1 MYSYDKV
8 AYKTELLSNTFAVS
22 NNLRVT
28 IFVPLVNSSSVVG
41 TFPSNPNRAS
51 FEVSKNS
58 RTTKSQTDT
67 Q

>member
-1 MYSYDKV
+1 MHSYDKV
-8 AYKTELLSNTFAVS
+8 AYKTELLSNTSAVS
-22 NNLRVT
+22 NNLGVT
-28 IFVPLVNSSSVVG
+28 IVVPLVNSSRVVG
-41 TFPSNPNRAS
+41 TFPSNPNRAL

>member
-1 MYSYDKV
+1 MHSYGKV
-8 AYKTELLSNTFAVS
+8 ANKTKLLSNTFAVS
-22 NNLRVT
+22 NNLSVT
-28 IFVPLVNSSSVVG
+28 TFVPLVNCSRVVD
-41 TFPSNPNRAS
+41 TFPSNPNRAL